1 MVSIDPILLT
11 LLMFGA
17 MLTLMFFGVPL
28 AWTLMGVGVGFG
40 YWIWGPDSLGIM
52 LPSVFGLMNEFILVA
67 LPLFILMGM
76 VLERSGIADDLFGM
90 IYKIMG
96 SVRGGLGMGTVVI
109 CALIAA
115 MVGITGAA
123 TVSLGL
129 IALPAMLKR
138 GYSKQLSAG
147 TIMAGG
153 ALGFLIPP
161 SLVMI
166 LYAFLTRESVG
177 KLFAAGIMPGL
188 MLAVIYMAYIG
199 IRCYF
204 NPSLGPPIESSERI
218 STLDKL
224 KSLKAIVLPGALI
237 AVVLGT
243 MAAGVA
249 SPTEASALGASGA
262 MLCALAHR
270 KLSFSMLS
278 SALYSTA
285 RIMGMLM
292 WIMIGAVIFSKI
304 YIALGAGQAIVGQIM
319 AADLSPYLVL
329 TVILLSYLVLGMF
342 LDDSAILFITVPL
355 YVPIIKALGFDPIWF
370 AILFVL
376 AMQTAYLTPPFGY
389 NLFYMRSV
397 APPEVTTGD
406 LYRSVVP
413 FLIMQVL
420 GIVILVLFPQIALW
434 LPELIFN

>member
-76 VLERSGIADDLFGM
+76 ILERSGIADDLFEM

-96 SVRGGLGMGTVVI
+96 GVRGGLGMGTVVI

-147 TIMAGG
+147 AIMAGG

-177 KLFAAGIMPGL
+177 KLFAAGVMPGL
-188 MLAVIYMAYIG
+188 MLAAIYMLYIG
-199 IRCYF
+199 IRCYR
-204 NPSLGPPIESSERI
+204 NPTLGPPIEASERI
-218 STLDKL
+218 GTWEKIVA
-224 KSLKAIVLPGALI
+224 LKAMILPGALI

-243 MAAGVA
+243 MAIGVA
-249 SPTEASALGASGA
+249 SPTEASALGAFGA
-262 MLCALAHR
+262 MLCALAHG
-270 KLSFSMLS
+270 KLNVAMLN
-278 SALYSTA
+278 SALFSTA

-329 TVILLSYLVLGMF
+329 SVILLSYLVLGMF

-370 AILFVL
+370 ATLFVL
-376 AMQTAYLTPPFGY
+376 AMQSAYLTPPFGY

-406 LYRSVVP
+406 LYRSVIP
-413 FLIMQVL
+413 FLAMQVL
-420 GIVILVLFPQIALW
+420 GIVLLVMFPQIALW
-434 LPELIFN
+434 LPELIFD

>member
-1 MVSIDPILLT
+1 MGSIDPILLT

-17 MLTLMFFGVPL
+17 MLGLMFVGVPL

-76 VLERSGIADDLFGM
+76 ILERSGIADDLFGM
-90 IYKIMG
+90 VYKIMG
-96 SVRGGLGMGTVVI
+96 GVRGGLGMGTVVI

-147 TIMAGG
+147 AVMAGG

-177 KLFAAGIMPGL
+177 KLFAAGVMPGL
-188 MLAVIYMAYIG
+188 MLAGIYIVYIG
-199 IRCYF
+199 IRCYR
-204 NPSLGPPIESSERI
+204 NPEMGPPIDASERLG
-218 STLDKL
+218 TWDKI
-224 KSLKAIVLPGALI
+224 KALNAMILPGGLI

-243 MAAGVA
+243 MATGVA

-262 MLCALAHR
+262 MLCALVHGR
-270 KLSFSMLS
+270 LNIPMLS
-278 SALYSTA
+278 GALYSTA

-304 YIALGAGQAIVGQIM
+304 YIALGAGQAIVAQVM
-319 AADLSPYLVL
+319 AAELSPYLVL

-370 AILFVL
+370 ATLFVL
-376 AMQTAYLTPPFGY
+376 AMQSAYLTPPFGY

-413 FLIMQVL
+413 FLAMQIL
-420 GIVILVLFPQIALW
+420 GIVLLVLFPQIALW
-434 LPELIFN
+434 LPGLIFD

>member
-17 MLTLMFFGVPL
+17 MLTLMALGVPL
-28 AWTLMGVGVGFG
+28 AWTLMGVGIGFG

-76 VLERSGIADDLFGM
+76 ILERSGIADDLFGM
-90 IYKIMG
+90 VYKIMG
-96 SVRGGLGMGTVVI
+96 GVRGGLGMGTVVI

-138 GYSKQLSAG
+138 GYSKRLSAG
-147 TIMAGG
+147 AVMAGG

-177 KLFAAGIMPGL
+177 KLFAAGVMPGL
-188 MLAVIYMAYIG
+188 MLAGIYILYIG
-199 IRCYF
+199 IRCYI
-204 NPSLGPPIESSERI
+204 NPKLGPPIEAEERLGFWEKI
-218 STLDKL
+218 KA
-224 KSLKAIVLPGALI
+224 LKAMILPGALI
-237 AVVLGT
+237 TVVLGT
-243 MAAGVA
+243 MATGVA
-249 SPTEASALGASGA
+249 SPTEASALGAAGA
-262 MLCALAHR
+262 MLCALAYGR
-270 KLSFSMLS
+270 LNLTMLS
-278 SALYSTA
+278 GALYSTA

-292 WIMIGAVIFSKI
+292 WIMIGAVVFSKI
-304 YIALGAGQAIVGQIM
+304 YIALGAGQAIVSQVM
-319 AADLSPYLVL
+319 AAELSPYLVL

-370 AILFVL
+370 ATLFVL
-376 AMQTAYLTPPFGY
+376 AMQSAYLTPPFGY

-413 FLIMQVL
+413 FLAMQIL
-420 GIVILVLFPQIALW
+420 GIVLLVLFPQIALW
-434 LPELIFN
+434 LPGLIFD

>member
-17 MLTLMFFGVPL
+17 MLALMFFGVPL

-52 LPSVFGLMNEFILVA
+52 MPSVFGLMNEFILVA

-76 VLERSGIADDLFGM
+76 ILERSGIADDLFEM
-90 IYKIMG
+90 IYKVMG
-96 SVRGGLGMGTVVI
+96 GIRGGLGMGTVVI

-147 TIMAGG
+147 AIMAGG

-177 KLFAAGIMPGL
+177 KLFAAGVMPGL
-188 MLAVIYMAYIG
+188 MLAAIYMLYIG
-199 IRCYF
+199 IRCYR
-204 NPSLGPPIESSERI
+204 NPTLGPPIEASERI
-218 STLDKL
+218 GTWEKIVA
-224 KSLKAIVLPGALI
+224 LKAMILPGALI

-243 MAAGVA
+243 MAVGVA

-262 MLCALAHR
+262 MLCALAHG
-270 KLSFSMLS
+270 KLSVSMLN
-278 SALYSTA
+278 SALCSTA

-319 AADLSPYLVL
+319 AAELSPYLVL
-329 TVILLSYLVLGMF
+329 SVILLSYLILGMF

-370 AILFVL
+370 ATLFVL
-376 AMQTAYLTPPFGY
+376 AMQSAYLTPPFGY

-413 FLIMQVL
+413 FLAMQIL
-420 GIVILVLFPQIALW
+420 GIVLLVMFPQIALW
-434 LPELIFN
+434 LPGLIFD

>member
-1 MVSIDPILLT
+1 MVSIDPIVLT

-76 VLERSGIADDLFGM
+76 ILERSGIADDLFGM
-90 IYKIMG
+90 VYKVMG
-96 SVRGGLGMGTVVI
+96 GIRGGLGMGTVVI

-138 GYSKQLSAG
+138 GYSKHLSAG
-147 TIMAGG
+147 AVMAGG

-177 KLFAAGIMPGL
+177 KLFAAGVMPGL
-188 MLAVIYMAYIG
+188 MLAGIYIVYIG
-199 IRCYF
+199 IRCYR
-204 NPSLGPPIESSERI
+204 NPRLGPPIDVAERI
-218 STLDKL
+218 GGWEKI
-224 KSLKAIVLPGALI
+224 KALKAVVLPGGLI
-237 AVVLGT
+237 VVVLGS
-243 MAAGVA
+243 MAMGLA
-249 SPTEASALGASGA
+249 SPTEASALGAAGA
-262 MLCALAHR
+262 MFCALAHG
-270 KLSFSMLS
+270 KLTLPMLS
-278 SALYSTA
+278 GALYGTA

-304 YIALGAGQAIVGQIM
+304 YIALGAGQTIVGQVM
-319 AADLSPYLVL
+319 ASDLSPYLVL
-329 TVILLSYLVLGMF
+329 TVILLSFLVLGMF

-370 AILFVL
+370 ATLFVL
-376 AMQTAYLTPPFGY
+376 SMQTAYLTPPFGY

-413 FLIMQVL
+413 FLAMQVL
-420 GIVILVLFPQIALW
+420 GIVLLVLFPQIALW
-434 LPELIFN
+434 LPGMIFD

>member
-17 MLTLMFFGVPL
+17 MLTLMALGVPL
-28 AWTLMGVGVGFG
+28 AWTLMGVGIGFG

-76 VLERSGIADDLFGM
+76 ILERSGIADDLFGM
-90 IYKIMG
+90 VYKIMG
-96 SVRGGLGMGTVVI
+96 GVRGGLGMGTVVI

-138 GYSKQLSAG
+138 GYSKRLSAG
-147 TIMAGG
+147 AVMAGG

-177 KLFAAGIMPGL
+177 KLFAAGVMPGL
-188 MLAVIYMAYIG
+188 MLAGIYILYIG

-204 NPSLGPPIESSERI
+204 NPKLGPPIEADERLGFWEKI
-218 STLDKL
+218 KA
-224 KSLKAIVLPGALI
+224 LKAMILPGGLI
-237 AVVLGT
+237 TVVLGT

-249 SPTEASALGASGA
+249 SPTEASALGAAGA
-262 MLCALAHR
+262 MLCALAYGR
-270 KLSFSMLS
+270 FNLTMLS
-278 SALYSTA
+278 GALYSTA

-292 WIMIGAVIFSKI
+292 WIMIGAVVFSKI
-304 YIALGAGQAIVGQIM
+304 YIALGAGQAIVSQVM
-319 AADLSPYLVL
+319 AAELSPYLVL

-370 AILFVL
+370 AMLFVL
-376 AMQTAYLTPPFGY
+376 AMQSAYLTPPFGY

-413 FLIMQVL
+413 FLAMQIL
-420 GIVILVLFPQIALW
+420 GIVLLVLFPQIALW
-434 LPELIFN
+434 LPGLIFD

>member
-1 MVSIDPILLT
+1 MGSIDPVLLT
-11 LLMFGA
+11 ILMFGA
-17 MLTLMFFGVPL
+17 MLTLMFLGVPL
-28 AWTLMGVGVGFG
+28 AWTLMGVGVVFG
-40 YWIWGPDSLGIM
+40 YWIWGADSLGIM
-52 LPSVFGLMNEFILVA
+52 MPSVFGLMNEFILVA

-76 VLERSGIADDLFGM
+76 ILERSGIADDLFEM
-90 IYKIMG
+90 IHKLMG

-147 TIMAGG
+147 AIMAGG

-177 KLFAAGIMPGL
+177 KLFAAGLMPGL
-188 MLAVIYMAYIG
+188 MLAGIYILYIG
-199 IRCYF
+199 IRCYRH
-204 NPSLGPPIESSERI
+204 PHEGPPIDAAERI
-218 STLDKL
+218 SAWEKV
-224 KSLKAIVLPGALI
+224 KALKAMVLPGALI
-237 AVVLGT
+237 GVVLGT

-249 SPTEASALGASGA
+249 SPTEASALGAAGA
-262 MLCALAHR
+262 MLCALAHG
-270 KLSFSMLS
+270 KLNLAMLS
-278 SALYSTA
+278 GALYRTA

-304 YIALGAGQAIVGQIM
+304 YIALGAGQAIVGQVM
-319 AADLSPYLVL
+319 AAELSPYVVL

-355 YVPIIKALGFDPIWF
+355 YVPIITALGFDPIWF
-370 AILFVL
+370 ATLFVL
-376 AMQTAYLTPPFGY
+376 AMQCAYLTPPFGY

-406 LYRSVVP
+406 LYRSVMP
-413 FLIMQVL
+413 FLALQIL
-420 GIVILVLFPQIALW
+420 AIVVLVLFPQIALW
-434 LPELIFN
+434 LPGLIFG

>member
-76 VLERSGIADDLFGM
+76 ILERSGIADDLFQM

-96 SVRGGLGMGTVVI
+96 GVRGGLGMGTVVI

-147 TIMAGG
+147 AIMAGG

-177 KLFAAGIMPGL
+177 KLFAAGVMPGL
-188 MLAVIYMAYIG
+188 MLAGIYMLYIG
-199 IRCYF
+199 IRCYR
-204 NPSLGPPIESSERI
+204 NPALGPPIEASERI
-218 STLDKL
+218 GFWQKVVA
-224 KSLKAIVLPGALI
+224 LKAMILPGALI

-243 MAAGVA
+243 MAVGVA
-249 SPTEASALGASGA
+249 SPTEASALGACGA
-262 MLCALAHR
+262 MLCALAHG
-270 KLSFSMLS
+270 KLNVTMLN
-278 SALYSTA
+278 SALFSTA

-319 AADLSPYLVL
+319 AAELSPYLVL
-329 TVILLSYLVLGMF
+329 SVILLSYLVLGMF

-370 AILFVL
+370 ATLFVL
-376 AMQTAYLTPPFGY
+376 AMQSAYLTPPFGY

-413 FLIMQVL
+413 FLAMQIL
-420 GIVILVLFPQIALW
+420 GIVLLVMFPQIALW
-434 LPELIFN
+434 LPGLIFD

>member
-40 YWIWGPDSLGIM
+40 FWIWGPDSLGIM
-52 LPSVFGLMNEFILVA
+52 MPSVFGLMNEFILVA

-76 VLERSGIADDLFGM
+76 LLERSGIADDLFEM

-96 SVRGGLGMGTVVI
+96 GIRGGLGMGTVVI

-188 MLAVIYMAYIG
+188 MLAIIYMTYIG
-199 IRCYF
+199 IRCYR
-204 NPSLGPPIESSERI
+204 NPSMGPPIDSADRVDF
-218 STLDKL
+218 LGKVVA
-224 KSLKAIVLPGALI
+224 LKAVLLPGALI
-237 AVVLGT
+237 VTVLGT
-243 MAAGVA
+243 MAGGVA
-249 SPTEASALGASGA
+249 SPTEASALGAFGA
-262 MLCALAHR
+262 MLCALAR
-270 KLSFSMLS
+270 GKLNLPMLN
-278 SALYSTA
+278 SALFSTA

-304 YIALGAGQAIVGQIM
+304 YIALGAGQAIMNQIM
-319 AADLSPYLVL
+319 VADLSPYLIL
-329 TVILLSYLVLGMF
+329 TVILLSYLILGMF

-370 AILFVL
+370 ATLFVL

-413 FLIMQVL
+413 FLAMQVI
-420 GIVILVLFPQIALW
+420 GIVLLVMFPQIALW